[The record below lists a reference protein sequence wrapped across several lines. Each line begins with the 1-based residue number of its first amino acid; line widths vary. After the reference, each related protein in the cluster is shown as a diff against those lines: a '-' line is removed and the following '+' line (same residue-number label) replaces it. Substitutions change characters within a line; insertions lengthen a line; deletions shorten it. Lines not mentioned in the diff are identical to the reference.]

1 MKDVHDFYV
10 LYLLNII
17 RPHYKKLKTVK
28 SNNISFSWIEF
39 V

>member
-17 RPHYKKLKTVK
+17 RPHCKKLKTVK
-28 SNNISFSWIEF
+28 NNIYFSWIEF